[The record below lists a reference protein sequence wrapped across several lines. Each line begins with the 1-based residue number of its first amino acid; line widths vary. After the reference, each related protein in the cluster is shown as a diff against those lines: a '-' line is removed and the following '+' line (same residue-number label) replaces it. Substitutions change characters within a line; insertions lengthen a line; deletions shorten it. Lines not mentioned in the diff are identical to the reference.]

1 MRGSAKPEDL
11 VPGPSVQR
19 MFTAIAPRYD
29 LLNHLLSLNRDR
41 SWRRRA
47 VDLLLRG
54 ASPDGRY
61 LDSCAGTLDLSVE
74 IARRRWFRGDVLATD
89 FSHAMLQTG
98 SSKRKGLQISTACA
112 DALRQPFADAS
123 FDGAIVGFG
132 VRNLTSIDDG
142 FAEFARLIRPGGR
155 LVVLEFSTPG
165 WQPFRSLYLFY
176 FRRLLPLIGR
186 IISRHGTAYSYLPE
200 SVLRFPAPAEL
211 ARRLERAGFR
221 DVAWETY
228 TAGIVAAHVATRV

>member
-47 VDLLLRG
+47 VDLLL
-54 ASPDGRY
+54 ANAPPDGRY

-74 IARRRWFRGDVLATD
+74 IARRRSFRGDVLATD
-89 FSHAMLQTG
+89 FSYAMLQTG
-98 SSKRKGLQISTACA
+98 SSKRKGLQINTACA

-155 LVVLEFSTPG
+155 LVVLEFTTPG

-200 SVLRFPAPAEL
+200 SVLRFPEPAEL

-221 DVAWETY
+221 DVVWENY
-228 TAGIVAAHVATRV
+228 TAGIVAAHVGTRV